1 MKRPAHYATRFPSL
15 LRIACIG
22 LSLCGVL
29 ISNAPI
35 QAQSPDKVTLKSD
48 RKSPRRP
55 PEKSERDKSPT
66 TTARQAPT
74 DNSAQPL
81 DSQSA
86 PSAASAS
93 LSGCPY
99 NTILVLDT
107 IRIIFVELYN
117 YPVNSA
123 IPVTMTQTN
132 TGTVGFA
139 LTDAGP
145 YTQTLNIIVNTD
157 ANGNG
162 VSQPVFTQ
170 GRTVG
175 NTVAY
180 GDTPYG
186 ATTTIPF
193 YVLPQCNCPA
203 IPVVP

>member
-1 MKRPAHYATRFPSL
+1 MKHPALSVSRFTSL
-15 LRIACIG
+15 LRIACTG
-22 LSLCGVL
+22 LSLFGVL
-29 ISNAPI
+29 ISTAPI
-35 QAQSPDKVTLKSD
+35 QAQSPDKATVKSD

-55 PEKSERDKSPT
+55 PEKSVRDKSPT

-74 DNSAQPL
+74 DNTEQPL
-81 DSQSA
+81 NSQGA
-86 PSAASAS
+86 PSEAMAS

-107 IRIIFVELYN
+107 IRIIFVNLYN
-117 YPVNSA
+117 YPENSA

-132 TGTVGFA
+132 AGTVGFA
-139 LTDAGP
+139 LADTGP

-157 ANGNG
+157 GNGDG

>member
-1 MKRPAHYATRFPSL
+1 MKRPALYAPRFSTL

-22 LSLCGVL
+22 LSLLGML
-29 ISNAPI
+29 ISTAPV
-35 QAQSPDKVTLKSD
+35 QAQSRDKVTLKSD

-55 PEKSERDKSPT
+55 PEKSPRDKAPT
-66 TTARQAPT
+66 TTAKQSPT
-74 DNSAQPL
+74 DNSVQPL
-81 DSQSA
+81 NSQPA
-86 PSAASAS
+86 PFEASAA

-117 YPVNSA
+117 YPKNSA
-123 IPVTMTQTN
+123 IPVTMTQTS

-139 LTDAGP
+139 LADTGP

-157 ANGNG
+157 GNGDG

-170 GRTVG
+170 GLTVG

-193 YVLPQCNCPA
+193 NVLPQCNCPA
-203 IPVVP
+203 IPAVP